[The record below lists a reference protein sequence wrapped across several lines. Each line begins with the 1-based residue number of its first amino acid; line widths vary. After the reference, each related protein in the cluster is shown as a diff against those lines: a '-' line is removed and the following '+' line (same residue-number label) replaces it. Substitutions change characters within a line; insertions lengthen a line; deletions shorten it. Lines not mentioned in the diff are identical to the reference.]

1 MWNHDHFRV
10 SSVPA
15 PNQASRGERGDQ
27 LQFFGPIANNI
38 ALIMDRMFLRV
49 FSVILA
55 IAGSA
60 FSQGTIKIGEFGS
73 LTGDNS
79 SFGISQNNGVQMAIE
94 EINAAGGVLGKKIDL
109 IVEDNQTKQGE
120 TTTIVRKLI
129 SQDHV
134 AAIIGEVASSKSLEA
149 APICQTSKIPQIATA
164 ATNPRVTQ
172 TGDYIFRVCFTD
184 DFQAVVIARFV
195 LEKLNL
201 KNVAFMTDVKQDYS
215 VGLTNIAKDYLAK
228 NGATIVKEQSYSS
241 GDKDFR
247 AQLTDLKS
255 ANPDVII
262 ITGYYPEVSLIAKQA
277 RQFGIKATFVGGDG
291 WDGSSL
297 IPVGGKA
304 IEGAFFSNHFSVEDK
319 APLVQAFVQKYKQK
333 YNAVPDVLAGLGYDA
348 AKLLADAITRA
359 GTTDSDKLRAAIQ
372 DTENFPGVSGKITIG
387 KDRNAQKSA
396 VIITIKDGAYK
407 YAETIE
413 PKS

>member
-1 MWNHDHFRV
+1 MIKRLFV
-10 SSVPA
+10 
-15 PNQASRGERGDQ
+15 
-27 LQFFGPIANNI
+27 LIFG
-38 ALIMDRMFLRV
+38 AL
-49 FSVILA
+49 LA

-60 FSQGTIKIGEFGS
+60 FSQDTIKIGEFGS
-73 LTGDNS
+73 LTGDNA
-79 SFGISQNNGVQMAIE
+79 SFGTSQNNGVQMALE
-94 EINAAGGVLGKKIDL
+94 EINASGGVLGKKIDL
-109 IVEDNQTKQGE
+109 TVEDNETKQGE

-134 AAIIGEVASSKSLEA
+134 VAIIGEVASSKSLEA
-149 APICQTSKIPQIATA
+149 APICQASKIPQIATA

-195 LEKLNL
+195 LEKLKLN
-201 KNVAFMTDVKQDYS
+201 KIAFMTDVKQDYS
-215 VGLTNIAKDYLAK
+215 VGLTNIAKDYLIK

-247 AQLTDLKS
+247 AQLTDLK
-255 ANPDVII
+255 AAAPEVII
-262 ITGYYPEVSLIAKQA
+262 ITGYYPEAALIAKQA
-277 RQFGIKATFVGGDG
+277 RQFGIKATLVGGDG

-304 IEGAFFSNHFSVEDK
+304 IEGAYFSNHFSVEDTS
-319 APLVQAFVQKYKQK
+319 PIVQTFVQKYKQK
-333 YNAVPDVLAGLGYDA
+333 YNAVPDAFAALGYDA
-348 AKLLADAITRA
+348 MKLLADAINRA
-359 GTTDSDKLRAAIQ
+359 GSPDPEKIRAAIQ

>member
-1 MWNHDHFRV
+1 VNN
-10 SSVPA
+10 PA
-15 PNQASRGERGDQ
+15 FMMKR
-27 LQFFGPIANNI
+27 LFLLIFG
-38 ALIMDRMFLRV
+38 AL
-49 FSVILA
+49 LA

-60 FSQGTIKIGEFGS
+60 FSQDTIKIGEFGS
-73 LTGDNS
+73 LTGDNA
-79 SFGISQNNGVQMAIE
+79 SFGTSQNNGVQMALE
-94 EINAAGGVLGKKIDL
+94 EINAAGGVLGKKIEL
-109 IVEDNQTKQGE
+109 IVEDNETKQGE
-120 TTTIVRKLI
+120 TTTIARKLI

-134 AAIIGEVASSKSLEA
+134 VAIIGEVASSKSLEA
-149 APICQTSKIPQIATA
+149 APICQASKIPQIATA

-195 LEKLNL
+195 LEKLKLN
-201 KNVAFMTDVKQDYS
+201 KIAFMTDVKQDYS

-247 AQLTDLKS
+247 AQLTDLK
-255 ANPDVII
+255 AAAPDVII
-262 ITGYYPEVSLIAKQA
+262 ITGYYPEASLIAKQA
-277 RQFGIKATFVGGDG
+277 RQFGIKAILVGGDG

-304 IEGAFFSNHFSVEDK
+304 IEGAFFSNHFSVEDTS
-319 APLVQAFVQKYKQK
+319 PIVQTFVQKYKQK
-333 YNAVPDVLAGLGYDA
+333 YNAVPDAFAALGYDA
-348 AKLLADAITRA
+348 MKLLADAITRA
-359 GTTDSDKLRAAIQ
+359 GAPDPEKIRAAIQ
-372 DTENFPGVSGKITIG
+372 ETENFPGVSGKITIG

>member
-1 MWNHDHFRV
+1 MMKR
-10 SSVPA
+10 
-15 PNQASRGERGDQ
+15 
-27 LQFFGPIANNI
+27 LLL
-38 ALIMDRMFLRV
+38 LISGV
-49 FSVILA
+49 FLA
-55 IAGSA
+55 IAGSTY
-60 FSQGTIKIGEFGS
+60 SQDTIKVGEFGS
-73 LTGDNS
+73 LTGDNA
-79 SFGISQNNGVQMAIE
+79 SFGISQNNGVQMAAE
-94 EINAAGGVLGKKIDL
+94 EINAAGGVLGKKIEL

-120 TTTIVRKLI
+120 TTTIARKLI

-134 AAIIGEVASSKSLEA
+134 VALIGEVASSKSLEA
-149 APICQTSKIPQIATA
+149 APICQASKIPQIATA

-195 LEKLNL
+195 LEKLKLN
-201 KNVAFMTDVKQDYS
+201 KVAFMTDVKQDYS
-215 VGLTNIAKDYLAK
+215 VGLTNIAKDYLSK

-247 AQLTDLKS
+247 AQLTDLK
-255 ANPDVII
+255 AAAPDVII
-262 ITGYYPEVSLIAKQA
+262 ITGYYPEASLIAKQA
-277 RQFGIKATFVGGDG
+277 RQFGIKATLVGGDG

-297 IPVGGKA
+297 ITVGGKA
-304 IEGAFFSNHFSVEDK
+304 IEGSYFSNHFSVEDTS
-319 APLVQAFVQKYKQK
+319 PLVQTFVQKYKQK
-333 YNAVPDVLAGLGYDA
+333 YNATPDAFAALGYDA
-348 AKLLADAITRA
+348 MKLLADAINRA
-359 GTTDSDKLRAAIQ
+359 GSTDPEKLRAAIQ

>member
-1 MWNHDHFRV
+1 MMKRLFLLIV
-10 SSVPA
+10 
-15 PNQASRGERGDQ
+15 G
-27 LQFFGPIANNI
+27 
-38 ALIMDRMFLRV
+38 AL
-49 FSVILA
+49 LA

-60 FSQGTIKIGEFGS
+60 FSQDTIKIGEFGS
-73 LTGDNS
+73 LTGDNA
-79 SFGISQNNGVQMAIE
+79 SFGTSQNNGVQMALE

-109 IVEDNQTKQGE
+109 TVEDNETKQGE
-120 TTTIVRKLI
+120 TTTIARKLI

-134 AAIIGEVASSKSLEA
+134 VAIIGEVASSKSLEA
-149 APICQTSKIPQIATA
+149 APICQASKIPQIATA

-195 LEKLNL
+195 LEKLKLN
-201 KNVAFMTDVKQDYS
+201 KIAFMTDVKQDYS
-215 VGLTNIAKDYLAK
+215 VGLTNIARDYLTK

-247 AQLTDLKS
+247 AQLTDLKG
-255 ANPDVII
+255 AAPDVII
-262 ITGYYPEVSLIAKQA
+262 ITGYYPEAALIAKQA
-277 RQFGIKATFVGGDG
+277 RQFGIKATLVGGDG

-304 IEGAFFSNHFSVEDK
+304 IEGAFFSNHFSVEDTS
-319 APLVQAFVQKYKQK
+319 PIVQTFVQKYKQK
-333 YNAVPDVLAGLGYDA
+333 YNAVPDAFAALGYDA
-348 AKLLADAITRA
+348 MKILADAITRA
-359 GTTDSDKLRAAIQ
+359 GSPDPEKIRAAIQ
-372 DTENFPGVSGKITIG
+372 ETENFPGVSGKITIG

-413 PKS
+413 PKI